1 MVTARARNE
10 RACRLWRASVGP
22 RPAGAR
28 VSGAICGVA
37 APAGSLSHRSLFGL
51 WRNLGCRRSKEHSA
65 RALVCSQIWDV
76 ALAPQ
81 TDRKANRKM
90 APPQNEAV
98 GNTGARAILTRA
110 VNLCGFPPGE
120 RGWGRIIR
128 LANGAKVG
136 TLLCFSSGLHLAP
149 HQLSVRG

>member
-1 MVTARARNE
+1 
-10 RACRLWRASVGP
+10 
-22 RPAGAR
+22 
-28 VSGAICGVA
+28 
-37 APAGSLSHRSLFGL
+37 
-51 WRNLGCRRSKEHSA
+51 
-65 RALVCSQIWDV
+65 
-76 ALAPQ
+76 
-81 TDRKANRKM
+81 M

-136 TLLCFSSGLHLAP
+136 TLLWLGTFLVWIALGSAST
-149 HQLSVRG
+149 